1 MWGNLKTSLRWW
13 NSGEIDRLKRTTKS
27 VVFLNWIDNWIFM
40 LSFYATSIFKVI
52 AQLQDMIWLRL
63 FCFKGTCNR
72 YPLLRLSNLP
82 PERSS
87 YKLDVDGIH
96 YMKNWIELMHN
107 QIKCFTEK
115 AEENL
120 WQRSKTCIVFSHMGN
135 IPNPGRECIWMAS
148 GRNSIWVTLW
158 KRKGQVNNI
167 FVRWMG
173 LDIWSHWIPP
183 FVPLIMSRPQN
194 PHLSTGRMPG
204 VLLPDTL
211 TACAL
216 QCKIIIIIFILSDV
230 FVIKFVRSEWNLN
243 LQLDWV

>member
-1 MWGNLKTSLRWW
+1 
-13 NSGEIDRLKRTTKS
+13 
-27 VVFLNWIDNWIFM
+27 M
-40 LSFYATSIFKVI
+40 LSLYATSIFKVI

-82 PERSS
+82 PQRSA

-96 YMKNWIELMHN
+96 YTKNWIELMHN

-158 KRKGQVNNI
+158 KRKGQVNNT

-173 LDIWSHWIPP
+173 LDIWSHWCPP
-183 FVPLIMSRPQN
+183 TRTPDPVAA
-194 PHLSTGRMPG
+194 
-204 VLLPDTL
+204 PDTASKHRVDAWRL
-211 TACAL
+211 ASRHSHCVRFATVSL
-216 QCKIIIIIFILSDV
+216 GRRKMKNIIINICILSNM
-230 FVIKFVRSEWNLN
+230 FVIKFVWSEWNLN
-243 LQLDWV
+243 LLLDRIVLFVCLFFCKLCMI